1 MARLIDSS
9 GLTSYALIGG
19 TVAISYPSAGAIK
32 FYLQTS
38 SGNEPSALEPMFI
51 ALRTDPNSPAQFS
64 GYIISAP
71 LSVTISNGSTLGV
84 PSNNWP
90 FRVWVAISFDD
101 VGRPLRMSVANY
113 EDPTFLSFQFISED
127 NSLTIN
133 NDNGTGN
140 ADVAQANYA
149 NFSGFAD
156 SYRYVA
162 FIDWAAGLNT
172 IGDWSTAPLG
182 GPPVVHMCKSGGKLS
197 GDIFGSRFIPLTA
210 TSNFTTLVA
219 DTDAIPSIGSGGII
233 LSPSFSI
240 TYSVNYLLVE
250 ASIFATRSLAS
261 NLCLAAYTAAG
272 SFIGCGWQAVRAAD
286 DRVCVELNAIQKV
299 GNLGS
304 LRLAGDIAGTTYVNS
319 LSTGRKFGGGLM
331 SGVRVTELIV

>member
-32 FYLQTS
+32 FYLRTS
-38 SGNEPSALEPMFI
+38 SGNEPSVTEPMFI
-51 ALRTDPNSPAQFS
+51 ALRSISTSPAQFS

-90 FRVWVAISFDD
+90 IRVWVAISFDD

-113 EDPTFLSFQFISED
+113 EDPTFLNFQFISED
-127 NSLTIN
+127 NSLSITA
-133 NDNGTGN
+133 DNGTGN
-140 ADVAQANYA
+140 ADIAQVNYA
-149 NFSGFAD
+149 NFSGGAD

-162 FIDWAAGLNT
+162 FIDWPAGLNT
-172 IGDWSTAPLG
+172 IGDWSTAPSA
-182 GPPVVHMCKSGGKLS
+182 PVIHMCKNGGKLS
-197 GDIFGSRFIPLTA
+197 GDVFGSRFIPLTA
-210 TSNFTTLVA
+210 TSNFINLVA
-219 DTDAIPSIGSGGII
+219 DTDTIPTGGATI
-233 LSPSFSI
+233 LSPSFQK
-240 TYSVNYLLVE
+240 TYTVNLLLVE
-250 ASIFATRSLAS
+250 AKIFCSRSLVS
-261 NLCLAAYTAAG
+261 NLCLSAYTLAG
-272 SFIGCGWQAVRAAD
+272 SHIGTGWQSVRAAD
-286 DRVCVELNAIQKV
+286 DRVCIELNAVSKTADS
-299 GNLGS
+299 LGA
-304 LRLAGDIAGTTYVNS
+304 LKLGGDIAGTTYVNS